1 MPIIFFLIGAFII
14 FVMLVNQ
21 LLYYSILFDFDLL
34 ILDAYIFFIKI
45 SSILIAII
53 LILSFIEKVID
64 NVYRQNRKK
73 KNNT

>member
-45 SSILIAII
+45 SSILITII
-53 LILSFIEKVID
+53 LVLSFIEKVID